1 MNLYEAIKVLAGA
14 GVEFVIVGGQ
24 ALRSHGSAYLT
35 EDLDICY
42 SREPSNLKRIAVAL
56 APYQPRPRNFPDE
69 LPFVWD
75 WSTLLNGTNFTFRT
89 TLGDIDLLGEVAGI
103 GSYSDVLA
111 ESIAVDVEGFP
122 LRILSID
129 GLIRAK
135 ETAGRVKDQLGLQ
148 ELYALR
154 EAREDK
160 DEP

>member
-1 MNLYEAIKVLAGA
+1 MNLYEAIKALAGG

-42 SREPSNLKRIAVAL
+42 SREPLNLRRIATVL
-56 APYQPRPRNFPDE
+56 APYNPRPRNFPDE

-75 WSTLLNGTNFTFRT
+75 WTTLLNGTNFTFRT
-89 TLGDIDLLGEVAGI
+89 SLGDVDLLGEVAGV
-103 GSYSDVLA
+103 GSYPEVFA
-111 ESIAVDVEGFP
+111 ESIMVDVEGFA
-122 LRILSID
+122 LRILSIE

-148 ELYALR
+148 ELYALK
-154 EAREDK
+154 EAQQDK
-160 DEP
+160 E

>member
-1 MNLYEAIKVLAGA
+1 MNLYDAIKALAGA

-42 SREPSNLKRIAVAL
+42 SPEPSNLRKIAVAL
-56 APYQPRPRNFPDE
+56 APYNPRPRNFPDE

-103 GSYSDVLA
+103 GTYPDVLSQ
-111 ESIAVDVEGFP
+111 SIVVDVEGSP
-122 LRILSID
+122 
-129 GLIRAK
+129 
-135 ETAGRVKDQLGLQ
+135 
-148 ELYALR
+148 
-154 EAREDK
+154 
-160 DEP
+160 